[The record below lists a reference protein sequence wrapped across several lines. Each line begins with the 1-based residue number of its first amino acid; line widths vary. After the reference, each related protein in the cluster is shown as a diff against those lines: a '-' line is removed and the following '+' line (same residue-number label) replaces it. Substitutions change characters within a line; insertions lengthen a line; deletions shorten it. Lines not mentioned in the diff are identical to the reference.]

1 MRIALLSDVHLSVNA
16 IPFPQVEA
24 DIVVLAGDIAR
35 PAAAIEWARSCPAPI
50 VYVAGN
56 HEFYGS
62 DLVST
67 YEHLN
72 RLTYGTRIH
81 VLERSEYVHEGVRF
95 LGCTLWSDY
104 RLFDK
109 PEDRAQGI
117 EMATKLIRDF
127 SHIKVSPDFPDLFT
141 PAISQLVFLQTVAWL
156 EECFSRDS
164 HLPTVVVS
172 HFAPTRSSISP
183 AFANSPINSSFV
195 SDLEARIKVWQPAL
209 WLHGH
214 THGSFDY
221 RVGNTRVICNARG
234 YAKGGINENPDF
246 DEACVIELNGLQDI
260 QATQYL

>member
-260 QATQYL
+260 

>member
-127 SHIKVSPDFPDLFT
+127 SHIKVSPDFPDPFT

-246 DEACVIELNGLQDI
+246 DDACVIELNGLQDM
-260 QATQYL
+260 

>member
-246 DEACVIELNGLQDI
+246 DEACVIELNGLQDM
-260 QATQYL
+260 

>member
-72 RLTYGTRIH
+72 RLTQGTRIH

-156 EECFSRDS
+156 EECFSRDN

-246 DEACVIELNGLQDI
+246 DEACVIELNGLQDM
-260 QATQYL
+260 